1 LTARNGEEQLSRREF
16 HPGAKAVFRIANVTS
31 PALPMKFEVVAEAV
45 LAQADGSLLP
55 ASPPEVF
62 GFIIITIGNE
72 SFSSAVLPEGSS
84 HLVPGEPS
92 QVRLRFLTPEVAA
105 EHVRPGAQFS
115 FFEQY
120 RVGEG
125 HVLTVNY
132 A

>member
-1 LTARNGEEQLSRREF
+1 MQ
-16 HPGAKAVFRIANVTS
+16 
-31 PALPMKFEVVAEAV
+31 FEVVAQVV
-45 LAQADGSLLP
+45 LAQADGRLPP

-62 GFIIITIGNE
+62 GFIITIGNE
-72 SFSSAVLPEGSS
+72 SFSSAVLPDGSS

-92 QVRLRFLTPEVAA
+92 QVRLRFLTPEVAT
-105 EHVRPGAQFS
+105 EHFRPGAQFS

-125 HVLTVNY
+125 HVLSVHY